1 MNTCALDIATGEHE
15 HHLHLSHAEL
25 EVLRRAVETALGR
38 AAADTR
44 ETLSDPTA
52 AAAVAFFGR
61 YKELCS
67 RELIPFRG
75 NGAVPLPEQDIHA
88 LFQAVALLLQEEGGE
103 KGRRRGHLP
112 ATTLLAKLSR
122 GSS

>member
-1 MNTCALDIATGEHE
+1 MSTCALDIETGAHD
-15 HHLHLSHAEL
+15 HHVHLNQVEL
-25 EVLRRAVETALGR
+25 EVLRRAVENALGR
-38 AAADTR
+38 AADGTQ
-44 ETLSDPTA
+44 EGLSDPTA
-52 AAAVAFFGR
+52 AAAVAFFSH
-61 YKELCS
+61 YKDLFS

-75 NGAVPLPEQDIHA
+75 AGTVAIPEQDVHA
-88 LFQAVALLLQEEGGE
+88 LFQAVALLLQAEGGE

>member
-1 MNTCALDIATGEHE
+1 MNTCALDIATGAHE

-38 AAADTR
+38 AAGDTQGG
-44 ETLSDPTA
+44 LSDPTA
-52 AAAVAFFGR
+52 AAAVAFFSH

-75 NGAVPLPEQDIHA
+75 NGTVPLPEQDVHA

-122 GSS
+122 GST